1 MKLQPLYRV
10 LVQERFQRLGL
21 GGVVVVQQRFVELL
35 HVLIADGQNARTSLQ
50 QDLVCQCQA
59 GALVAV
65 PEKLPACAP
74 AEGRQ
79 RLFCCRSIGGKDR
92 AASSARTAA
101 SCGTGG
107 V

>member
-1 MKLQPLYRV
+1 MEFQPLYRI
-10 LVQERFQRLGL
+10 LIQKRFQRLGL
-21 GGVVVVQQRFVELL
+21 GGVVVVQQCFVELL
-35 HVLIADGQNARTSLQ
+35 HVLIPDGQNARSGLQ
-50 QDLVCQCQA
+50 QDFVCQCQA

-65 PEKLPACAP
+65 PEKLSARTP

-79 RLFCCRSIGGKDR
+79 RLFRGRSIRGQR
-92 AASSARTAA
+92 SARTAA

>member
-10 LVQERFQRLGL
+10 LVQERFQRLGF
-21 GGVVVVQQRFVELL
+21 GGVVVVQQCFVELF
-35 HVLIADGQNARTSLQ
+35 HVLRGDRQHTCPGLQ
-50 QDLVCQCQA
+50 QDLVRQRQA
-59 GALVAV
+59 GAFIPV
-65 PEKLPACAP
+65 PEQLPACAP

-79 RLFCCRSIGGKDR
+79 RLFC
-92 AASSARTAA
+92 ARTAV